1 LPCDAAYQQLQTLLK
16 ATLCGVASPPQGT
29 LLVILLSVCK
39 GFTVKDKTLGLCPKP
54 YSLVNKVG
62 ENFTESQQEPL
73 LLPPQRLLF

>member
-1 LPCDAAYQQLQTLLK
+1 MLLCT
-16 ATLCGVASPPQGT
+16 AF
-29 LLVILLSVCK
+29 
-39 GFTVKDKTLGLCPKP
+39 FTQRALRVKRKILGLCPKP